1 LENVSIDSIWK
12 KCLHGDRKA
21 QYHLYQLFSK
31 KMYVVCLRYA
41 NDSLEAEDILQI
53 GFVKVFTKS
62 HLFSDHGSL
71 EGWIRKIMVNTAI
84 EVQRKNKISYVEPLE
99 NEIAHQRTDHTEGDH
114 LHYKDLITLIHQLPI
129 GYRTVFNLYAIEGYT
144 HKEIAEMLRIS
155 EGNSKSQLSRAR
167 QWLQTRLLKIEALTL

>member
-1 LENVSIDSIWK
+1 MENLSIDSIWK
-12 KCLHGDRKA
+12 KCLIGDRKA

-41 NDSLEAEDILQI
+41 KDSLEAEDILQI

-62 HLFSDHGSL
+62 YLFSDQGSL

-84 EVQRKNKISYVEPLE
+84 EIQRKNKISYVEPRE
-99 NEIAHQRTDHTEGDH
+99 SDHIQETSSHTQSDH
-114 LHYKDLITLIHQLPI
+114 LNYKDLLSLVHQLPL
-129 GYRTVFNLYAIEGYT
+129 GYRTVFNLYAIEGYA
-144 HKEIAEMLRIS
+144 HKEIAEMLNIS

>member
-1 LENVSIDSIWK
+1 MENVSIDSIWK

-71 EGWIRKIMVNTAI
+71 EG
-84 EVQRKNKISYVEPLE
+84 
-99 NEIAHQRTDHTEGDH
+99 
-114 LHYKDLITLIHQLPI
+114 
-129 GYRTVFNLYAIEGYT
+129 
-144 HKEIAEMLRIS
+144 
-155 EGNSKSQLSRAR
+155 
-167 QWLQTRLLKIEALTL
+167 